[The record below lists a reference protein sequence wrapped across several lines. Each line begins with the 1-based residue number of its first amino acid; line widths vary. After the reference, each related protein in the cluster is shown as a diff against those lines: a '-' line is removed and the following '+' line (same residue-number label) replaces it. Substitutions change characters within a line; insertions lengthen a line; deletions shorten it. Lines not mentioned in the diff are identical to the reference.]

1 MTRWRLAILL
11 SGGAAY
17 AVLSH
22 WMMVYHA
29 SDPWAVLVL
38 LVPLWLTALGLGG
51 SYFGRW
57 GLLVVAAAGA
67 GLFWLVMNGEAGDT
81 NRLYV
86 LQHVGINALL
96 CGWFG
101 STLRGNGLSLIGQF
115 AERVHPLVG
124 EMPRYTRQV
133 TVVWTMYF
141 AVLVVSSI
149 VVYLTM
155 PFAAWSLLANVLTPI
170 GVTAL
175 FVGEHLLRYRIHPE
189 FERSRLIDAMRA
201 FSGAAV
207 DRRAP

>member
-38 LVPLWLTALGLGG
+38 LVPLWLTALGLAG